1 MIFIHMNCE
10 SCEAEHDG
18 KYGSGRFCS
27 AKCARGYSTK
37 LKRDQISEKAANTLK
52 GRPSP
57 LKGKPGRKLTE
68 EQKEKIH
75 LGLKSW
81 WLKRERISDE
91 EKRARNVAGV
101 IAYRARKRNA
111 ITPDAD
117 LELIKKIY
125 EHCPKGYHVDH
136 IRSLSTGG
144 PHHQD
149 NLQYLPISENCR
161 KCADREYDKSL
172 AIDWRDLLSKE
183 LVKKD

>member
-1 MIFIHMNCE
+1 MNCE

-37 LKRDQISEKAANTLK
+37 LKRDQINEKVANTLK
-52 GRPSP
+52 GKPSP
-57 LKGKPGRKLTE
+57 FKGKPGRKLTE
-68 EQKEKIH
+68 EQKKKIS
-75 LGLKSW
+75 LALRNGTTRNGSR
-81 WLKRERISDE
+81 KRVSE
-91 EKRARNVAGV
+91 EHKRALNVAKV

-111 ITPDAD
+111 ITPDTD

-125 EHCPKGYHVDH
+125 EHCPEGYHVDH
-136 IRSLSTGG
+136 IHSLSRGG

-149 NLQYLPISENCR
+149 NLQYLPVSENCR

-172 AIDWRDLLSKE
+172 AIDWKTVLDN
-183 LVKKD
+183 VVN